1 MSVSDFNAHT
11 IAEFRKN
18 KGKVGGY
25 FAGAPLLLLH
35 TVGKKSGKAHVTPVM
50 YLKDGDR
57 YIVFGSKA
65 GHDFHPHWFLNLK
78 ASPDVKAEIGDETL
92 DLHAVEITGPERD
105 ALYKRQVAAFPTFGE
120 YELKTKRKI
129 PVIALTRKK

>member
-1 MSVSDFNAHT
+1 MSANDFNAHT

-18 KGKVGGY
+18 NGKVRGY
-25 FAGAPLLLLH
+25 FEGSTLLLLH
-35 TVGKKSGKAHVTPVM
+35 TVGKKSGKTHVTPVM

-57 YIVFGSKA
+57 FVVFGSKA
-65 GHDFHPHWFLNLK
+65 GHDYHPHWFLNLK
-78 ASPDVKAEIGDETL
+78 ANPDVKAEIGAETL
-92 DLHAVEITGPERD
+92 DLHATEITGPERD